1 MEVNSVA
8 YNTVAGNT
16 QGTKRSTTVSKD
28 DFLKILVTQLKYQNP
43 LEPQKPEEFLTQ
55 LSQLTQVEQLQTMA
69 SALETMKKSMEQ
81 SNISQWIST
90 VGKKMNVASSNLSRG
105 DVVYIKPEAD
115 FDEVIL
121 TKTNLVTGS
130 KEAVTFKKGDPLVYK
145 HEGDDAVAISVTA
158 IKSNKAIGCKT
169 DVYRVIAGVN
179 IEQGIPLLVAGNG
192 DTYTTDKI
200 KEIQ

>member
-8 YNTVAGNT
+8 YNTVAGNA
-16 QGTKRSTTVSKD
+16 QGTKKSTTVSKD

-55 LSQLTQVEQLQTMA
+55 LSQLTQVEQLQNMA

-90 VGKKMNVASSNLSRG
+90 VGKKMNVTSSNLSRG
-105 DVVYIKPEAD
+105 DEVYIKPESD
-115 FDEVIL
+115 FDEVVL
-121 TKTNLVTGS
+121 TKTNLSTGS
-130 KEAVTFKKGDPLVYK
+130 KETVTFKKGDPLVYK
-145 HEGDDAVAISVTA
+145 HEGEDAVAISVAA
-158 IKSNKAIGCKT
+158 IKSNKSIGCT
-169 DVYRVIAGVN
+169 TNVYRVIAGVN

-192 DTYTTDKI
+192 DTYSTDKI